1 MLEAPS
7 YLVSRD
13 LPLESPSAETSKRYR
28 GAWEAYDPNG
38 DRWLRVPK
46 MTFNE
51 CFSCSDKESLAVGTE
66 LLLFGKEV
74 MSHVIYKYSVL
85 THAWTSAEIYSLESG
100 EWTVIPSMNKARK
113 MCSWTGASMLLERE
127 TRRCLCVVRH
137 NLVEL
142 DKFQ

>member
-1 MLEAPS
+1 
-7 YLVSRD
+7 
-13 LPLESPSAETSKRYR
+13 
-28 GAWEAYDPNG
+28 
-38 DRWLRVPK
+38 

-85 THAWTSAEIYSLESG
+85 THAWTSNEYSEVLGEVAVVAGGCDPRGKILNSAEIYSLESG

-113 MCSWTGASMLLERE
+113 MCSSVFMDGNYSVAELEFHLIGVTVDLL
-127 TRRCLCVVRH
+127 
-137 NLVEL
+137 
-142 DKFQ
+142 

>member
-1 MLEAPS
+1 
-7 YLVSRD
+7 
-13 LPLESPSAETSKRYR
+13 
-28 GAWEAYDPNG
+28 
-38 DRWLRVPK
+38 

-85 THAWTSAEIYSLESG
+85 THAWTSNEYSEVLGEVAVVARGCDPRGKILNSAEIYSLESG

-127 TRRCLCVVRH
+127 TRRCLCVVMGC
-137 NLVEL
+137 
-142 DKFQ
+142 